1 MAFGSIGSFFENLG
15 GPKMRDADKYH
26 DPKELKKWKDRSE
39 KTYGMFGKRREKYS
53 GRADKEY
60 GRYGRSRSEAQRLY
74 GRMEGATGEAQA
86 AVGQAA
92 LRERRAGELAD
103 DRQHYAGLR
112 DRAADRRRQR
122 QGYRLELE
130 AKAREGGTFDAVQS
144 MVMDA
149 AKMGN
154 DAAMAQ
160 TEGIAAGLAK
170 TNPVAAAKLLLDANQ
185 NAASNL
191 GKAKQQG
198 WFTGK
203 DQQLRQFAVDA
214 QRIGQQA
221 AMLGD
226 DEQADRYLSEARGQQ
241 IQEQMGLSAAAL
253 NRSAAG
259 LNVASSYGQQGQM
272 QAQLASQAA
281 GMSQR
286 YDAMGNQML
295 TEEAS
300 IQEQRMG
307 REQELLLSDRMAQQQ
322 VDEYNQGRMGRGS
335 QTGLQI
341 AGTAASMYSGISAGM
356 ASNAQ
361 ADLYSKQAA
370 QIGAQTFADS
380 QIQKRGPR
388 FVSDVETH
396 PSLRRGTPSLY
407 SSNKPLA
414 QRRFRDN
421 TYSRS
426 MAGGP
431 PQGHGG
437 TPPTFQGNWSQ
448 SSPTFQGNFSQEGT
462 SPTQGYNRQ
471 SYQESMVPS
480 NYSGQY
486 LSPGNPFRPSRF
498 QKKNQFS
505 NSMTGAGYN
514 KGWTDEKSLWE
525 RRKRGIGFSKNR
537 IGPGGGRLSG
547 KLRFKGGPKNAYG
560 F

>member
-1 MAFGSIGSFFENLG
+1 MAFGSFGSFFEGLG
-15 GPKMRDADKYH
+15 GGRMGSADRFH

-60 GRYGRSRSEAQRLY
+60 GRYGQSRSEAQRLY
-74 GRMEGATGEAQA
+74 GRMEGATSQAQA
-86 AVGQAA
+86 AAGQAA

-103 DRQHYAGLR
+103 DRQHYVGIR
-112 DRAADRRRQR
+112 DRAADRRKQR

-130 AKAREGGTFDAVQS
+130 AKAREGGTFDAVQA

-160 TEGIAAGLAK
+160 TEGIAARLAK

-226 DEQADRYLSEARGQQ
+226 DEQADRYLGEARGQQ

-259 LNVASSYGQQGQM
+259 LNVASSYGQQGQYNQQM
-272 QAQLASQAA
+272 AAQAA
-281 GMSQR
+281 GMSQG
-286 YDAMGNQML
+286 YDEMGNQML

-322 VDEYNQGRMGRGS
+322 VDEYNRGSFGRGLG
-335 QTGLQI
+335 TALQI
-341 AGTAASMYSGISAGM
+341 AGTAANVYSGVSAGM
-356 ASNAQ
+356 ASNAA
-361 ADLYSKQAA
+361 ADLYSSEAA
-370 QIGAQTFADS
+370 LNLASTGLKVAGDQT
-380 QIQKRGPR
+380 QKGSTR
-388 FVSDVETH
+388 FV
-396 PSLRRGTPSLY
+396 
-407 SSNKPLA
+407 
-414 QRRFRDN
+414 N
-421 TYSRS
+421 TT
-426 MAGGP
+426 GGP
-431 PQGHGG
+431 NYRGQGTDRDLSKVNRFNTGD
-437 TPPTFQGNWSQ
+437 FQL
-448 SSPTFQGNFSQEGT
+448 SSPTRGYGFNPTPTHTPAYSSKKYTPQGQMQWTEATRRGGYDPYNKINQ
-462 SPTQGYNRQ
+462 TQGGRRRMNMRGTLDEREMFGYGTQDR
-471 SYQESMVPS
+471 
-480 NYSGQY
+480 
-486 LSPGNPFRPSRF
+486 GNDWKLDQALNKRSR
-498 QKKNQFS
+498 
-505 NSMTGAGYN
+505 
-514 KGWTDEKSLWE
+514 
-525 RRKRGIGFSKNR
+525 
-537 IGPGGGRLSG
+537 GRHYRNL
-547 KLRFKGGPKNAYG
+547 FK
-560 F
+560 